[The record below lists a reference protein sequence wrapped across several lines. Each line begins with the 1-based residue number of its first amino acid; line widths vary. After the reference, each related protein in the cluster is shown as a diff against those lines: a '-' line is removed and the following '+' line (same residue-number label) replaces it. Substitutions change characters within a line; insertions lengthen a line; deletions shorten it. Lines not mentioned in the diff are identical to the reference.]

1 MRAIT
6 FMALDWPYS
15 RAWQREPVADFRFMS
30 SHWMPSGVG
39 EAAVAGRGDEDYT
52 GGDSGD

>member
-1 MRAIT
+1 VRAIT